1 MRNLLFLF
9 FTDLIFILLYFLF
22 IRDIGMLTGLSS
34 GLVDFLTVIALIVVN
49 IDIFWRDVIRG
60 GVRNEDSTNYQYFI
74 DIFDIHILVTPLG
87 IEFCTLYGYI
97 GCNVLTL
104 MGSYCIFK

>member
-34 GLVDFLTVIALIVVN
+34 GLVDFLTVIALIVIN
-49 IDIFWRDVIRG
+49 IDIFWRDVIKG
-60 GVRNEDSTNYQYFI
+60 
-74 DIFDIHILVTPLG
+74 
-87 IEFCTLYGYI
+87 
-97 GCNVLTL
+97 
-104 MGSYCIFK
+104 

>member
-49 IDIFWRDVIRG
+49 IDIFWRDVIKG
-60 GVRNEDSTNYQYFI
+60 D
-74 DIFDIHILVTPLG
+74 
-87 IEFCTLYGYI
+87 
-97 GCNVLTL
+97 
-104 MGSYCIFK
+104 KK